1 MRRRL
6 QGAEVVENLPVVV
19 HDAVAFAFGMEYGR
33 QPFVVGAREDIAVAE
48 SADVALFHAGKK
60 PVEPVVEVVAA
71 ALAQGHAHAEAD
83 DAAHAGFDAVVE
95 HAAQV
100 LLGVVDERQDGREPH
115 DGGDAGVAQ
124 GFQRPEAL
132 ARGADVGFYPAAEG
146 LVAGGEGHL
155 HHALGLAVD
164 AAQQVEVAQHAG
176 RLGDEREAEAVAV
189 GQLQGPADKA
199 ELLFERNVWVG
210 HRAGAQHAAGA
221 PATERLFEQFRGV
234 GLDLYVV
241 ERVGETVA
249 GAARVA
255 VDAAVGAAAVEV
267 HAVLRRQDRP
277 GLDRVH
283 GYSSPSR
290 ASGATSSD
298 ENCPAR

>member
-33 QPFVVGAREDIAVAE
+33 QPFVVGAREGIAVAE

-115 DGGDAGVAQ
+115 GNGWVSRALQHDAGNPSQ
-124 GFQRPEAL
+124 EYKRW
-132 ARGADVGFYPAAEG
+132 RK
-146 LVAGGEGHL
+146 
-155 HHALGLAVD
+155 
-164 AAQQVEVAQHAG
+164 
-176 RLGDEREAEAVAV
+176 REW
-189 GQLQGPADKA
+189 QKKS
-199 ELLFERNVWVG
+199 
-210 HRAGAQHAAGA
+210 
-221 PATERLFEQFRGV
+221 
-234 GLDLYVV
+234 Y
-241 ERVGETVA
+241 
-249 GAARVA
+249 
-255 VDAAVGAAAVEV
+255 
-267 HAVLRRQDRP
+267 
-277 GLDRVH
+277 
-283 GYSSPSR
+283 
-290 ASGATSSD
+290 
-298 ENCPAR
+298 